1 MRFEALNQG
10 GSMATACIPQ
20 VTFQGEGFAKPIVA
34 RFDQPHASTDGGAIL
49 LKSVDTHL
57 GLTRQLAGCLVDD
70 RQPGK
75 IRHQVI
81 ELVRQ
86 RVFGLA
92 CGYAD
97 CNDAARLVD
106 DPIHKLLI
114 ERDPLTGPA
123 LASQPTLSRFENVVK
138 WPELRDMAHALA
150 DTVIEQ
156 QRRRRKGRAARITI
170 DLDPTDDPT
179 HGQQQFTFF
188 NGHYDTWCYL
198 PIVATVTFDEEREQ
212 FAVAAVLRPGN
223 APATR
228 GAQGIL
234 RRLLGK
240 LGRAFPT
247 AVFRVRLDGGFANPK
262 LFAFLE
268 REQVEYVVAMASN
281 RRLAKRARRLMGK
294 ARMRSKATG
303 QTEHLYGETRYA
315 AKSWKRKRRV
325 IIKAEVVRHPGRE
338 PKNNPR
344 FVVTNLSD
352 APQTVYEL
360 YCGRGDVENRLKE
373 LHHGLEMDRTSCSNF
388 LANQFRVLLTLAA
401 YILFQDLRRRA
412 AKTVCADAQVTT
424 LREHL
429 IKLAVWVERSVRRI
443 VLHLPTSCP
452 WLTTWRQLAQA
463 VGARP

>member
-1 MRFEALNQG
+1 
-10 GSMATACIPQ
+10 MATACITQ
-20 VTFQGEGFAKPIVA
+20 VTFQGEGFKKPVVA
-34 RFDQPHASTDGGAIL
+34 RFDTPHASTDGGAIL

-57 GLTRQLAGCLVDD
+57 GLTKQVAGCLVDE

-75 IRHQVI
+75 IQHQTI
-81 ELVRQ
+81 ELIRQ

-97 CNDAARLVD
+97 CNDAARLAN
-106 DPIHKLLI
+106 DPIHKLLL
-114 ERDPLTGPA
+114 ERDPLAGPA
-123 LASQPTLSRFENVVK
+123 LASQPTLSRFENAVG
-138 WPELRDMAHALA
+138 WSELRDMAHVLA

-156 QRRRRKGRAARITI
+156 QRRRRKGRAERITI

-179 HGQQQFTFF
+179 HGQQELTFF

-198 PIVATVTFDEEREQ
+198 PIVATVTFNDELAQ
-212 FAVAAVLRPGN
+212 WALAAVLRPGN

-228 GAQGIL
+228 GARGIL

-240 LGRAFPT
+240 LRQAFPT
-247 AVFRVRLDGGFANPK
+247 ARFRVRLDGGFANPK

-281 RRLAKRARRLMGK
+281 SRLEKRARRLMGK

-303 QTEHLYGETRYA
+303 QTAHLYGETRYA

-325 IIKAEVVRHPGRE
+325 ILKAEVVRHPGRD

-344 FVVTNLSD
+344 FVVTNLTD
-352 APQTVYEL
+352 KPQAVYEF

-373 LHHGLEMDRTSCSNF
+373 LHHGLEMDRTSCESF
-388 LANQFRVLLTLAA
+388 LANQFRVLLALAA
-401 YILFQDLRRRA
+401 YILFQELRRRA

-424 LREHL
+424 LRERL
-429 IKLAVWVERSVRRI
+429 IKLAVWVERSVRRL
-443 VLHLPTSCP
+443 VVHLPLTFP
-452 WLTTWRQLAQA
+452 WLSTWQRLARA
-463 VGARP
+463 VGATS